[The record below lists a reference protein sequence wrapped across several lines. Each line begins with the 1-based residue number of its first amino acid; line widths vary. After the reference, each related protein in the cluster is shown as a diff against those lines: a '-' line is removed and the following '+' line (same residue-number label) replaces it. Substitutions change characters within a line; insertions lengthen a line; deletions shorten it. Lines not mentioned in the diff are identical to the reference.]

1 MGLIFC
7 RLIRNFLSKNL
18 YSDCFAKLCSKS
30 EVKLTMR
37 DHNSYLPNHTVSSAQ
52 SRVNFGTHTN
62 ESSWNRK
69 HHFILFSK
77 QRDNSRSDW
86 LAGQFAIAILGNKS
100 RSHFDLLANFEDT
113 LENRTS
119 GHTSFKVFNLTTRF
133 VDIERPKVKKNNILE
148 KSEGLNPMMPELGEG
163 RSSPPIS
170 TGTPKFFLLLAS
182 LKPRVEPVANQIYLV
197 TLRPRQLT
205 QASFLQKI
213 KRCKMFF

>member
-18 YSDCFAKLCSKS
+18 YSDGYATLCSKS
-30 EVKLTMR
+30 EVKLAMK
-37 DHNSYLPNHTVSSAQ
+37 DLNSYLSNHTVSSAQ

-77 QRDNSRSDW
+77 QGDNSRSDW

-133 VDIERPKVKKNNILE
+133 VDIERPKVKIIISLE
-148 KSEGLNPMMPELGEG
+148 KSEG
-163 RSSPPIS
+163 
-170 TGTPKFFLLLAS
+170 
-182 LKPRVEPVANQIYLV
+182 
-197 TLRPRQLT
+197 
-205 QASFLQKI
+205 
-213 KRCKMFF
+213 